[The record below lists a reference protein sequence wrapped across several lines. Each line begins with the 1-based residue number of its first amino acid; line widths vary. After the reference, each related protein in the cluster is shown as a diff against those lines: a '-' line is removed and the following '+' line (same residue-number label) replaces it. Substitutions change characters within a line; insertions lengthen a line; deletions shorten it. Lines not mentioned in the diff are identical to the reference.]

1 MRRRGALPVW
11 RSRGGVRGRGHA
23 QPGRGR
29 KEEEGKKKR
38 KEEKKKEKKEEK
50 KRISEIGIEKK

>member
-1 MRRRGALPVW
+1 VRCRSGGRAGGSGVAVTRSLAEGGRRRRGK
-11 RSRGGVRGRGHA
+11 
-23 QPGRGR
+23 R
-29 KEEEGKKKR
+29 KERKKR